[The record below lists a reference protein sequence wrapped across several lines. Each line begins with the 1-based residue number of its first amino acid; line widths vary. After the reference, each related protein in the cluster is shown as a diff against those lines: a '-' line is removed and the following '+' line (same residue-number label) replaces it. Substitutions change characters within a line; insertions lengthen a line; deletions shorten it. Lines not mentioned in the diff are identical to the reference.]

1 MLPDFSLNTMEITGL
16 AENST
21 NIEDILN
28 SAQIKDTMISKTEE
42 SNDIQMSVEADDSNF
57 NLIRLD
63 FNETPG
69 SITKS
74 QKKDKKK
81 KKHKKEKKD
90 QKELVVKEE
99 LDDFDDYQFREIWQ
113 MKCWRI
119 LYQLFFSEHAQPFLD
134 PLTEESMGSELYRD
148 YSRTIQKPINFFMV
162 KERMIAHIYKSEK
175 GFFEEMN
182 LVFDNAMKYNQK
194 KSQQYRS
201 AEVLKKELESMS
213 K

>member
-28 SAQIKDTMISKTEE
+28 CAQIKDTIISKTEE
-42 SNDIQMSVEADDSNF
+42 SNDIQMSIEADDSNF

-81 KKHKKEKKD
+81 KKHKKDKRD
-90 QKELVVKEE
+90 QKELSQNQLVVKEE
-99 LDDFDDYQFREIWQ
+99 LDDFDDY
-113 MKCWRI
+113 
-119 LYQLFFSEHAQPFLD
+119 
-134 PLTEESMGSELYRD
+134 
-148 YSRTIQKPINFFMV
+148 
-162 KERMIAHIYKSEK
+162 
-175 GFFEEMN
+175 
-182 LVFDNAMKYNQK
+182 
-194 KSQQYRS
+194 
-201 AEVLKKELESMS
+201 
-213 K
+213 